1 MKTTLTGAEFKAF
14 YADNSVWDI
23 DGKPAWYIEELE
35 IKVDGATYGGD
46 AYDAYGDDL
55 SKLPDEAKVT
65 ITGGWLGWQG
75 QGNPSGGLEQD
86 LGKVAVKWKAE
97 RETVF
102 ITATFEVSK
111 QDVEKQ
117 AMIQDAL
124 LAQGGK
130 VKRSDG
136 QAVEATAPRSIK
148 PR

>member
-1 MKTTLTGAEFKAF
+1 MKTSLSGAEFKAF
-14 YADNSVWDI
+14 YADKDIWDTN
-23 DGKPAWYIEELE
+23 GEPAWYLEELE
-35 IKVDGATYGGD
+35 IKVDGTSYGVD
-46 AYDAYGDDL
+46 VYDVYGDDMF
-55 SKLPDEAKVT
+55 KLPDDAKVT

-75 QGNPSGGLEQD
+75 KGTPPSSKEQD
-86 LGKVAVKWKAE
+86 LGKVAAKWKAE

-111 QDVEKQ
+111 QDVETQ
-117 AMIQDAL
+117 ARIQDAL